1 VLDGRAGQS
10 ASEDGIRPMTS
21 GLPVRL
27 PVLFMGH
34 GSPMNAIE
42 DNEWSRAFRALG
54 ARLPRPRA
62 ILCVSA
68 HWFVPATLL
77 TANEYPETL
86 HDFSGF
92 PPALFAAQYP
102 AAGDVGL
109 ARRVRGLLGAERA
122 ALSTDW
128 GLDHGTWSVLLHLYP
143 AADLPVVQL
152 SIDLRLPPAE
162 HLALGRALAPLR
174 EEGVLVLGSG
184 NLVHNLGHALRSHAR
199 GDLSTPGWAE
209 AFDAAAADA
218 IVRHDHG
225 FLVHALEGEAGR
237 RSHPTPDH
245 YLPLLYAVGA
255 AGGSGPVDFP
265 VTGFDLGSL
274 SMRSVLFG

>member
-1 VLDGRAGQS
+1 
-10 ASEDGIRPMTS
+10 MTS
-21 GLPVRL
+21 RSPVRL
-27 PVLFMGH
+27 PVLFVGH

-54 ARLPRPRA
+54 ARLPRAQA

-77 TANEYPETL
+77 TANEHPETL

-92 PPALFAAQYP
+92 PPALFAARYP
-102 AAGDVGL
+102 APGDIGL
-109 ARRVRGLLGAERA
+109 AGRVRGLLGADRA

-128 GLDHGTWSVLLHLYP
+128 GLDHGTWSVLLHLRP
-143 AADLPVVQL
+143 EADLPVVQL
-152 SIDLRLPPAE
+152 SIDHRLSPAE
-162 HLALGRALAPLR
+162 HLAIGRALAPLR
-174 EEGVLVLGSG
+174 EEGVLVMGSG
-184 NLVHNLGHALRSHAR
+184 NLVHNLGHAMRSHSR
-199 GDLSTPGWAE
+199 GDRSTPGWAKE
-209 AFDAAAADA
+209 FDAALVDA
-218 IVRHDHG
+218 LQRHDHD
-225 FLVHALEGEAGR
+225 FLVRALETEPGR
-237 RSHPTPDH
+237 MSHSTPDH

-255 AGGSGPVDFP
+255 AGGSGPVGFP